1 VLKKTGF
8 KTGTGEI
15 LKNTQKNRIKTP
27 YRQKV
32 AWEIAKAAC

>member
-8 KTGTGEI
+8 KTGAGEI

-27 YRQKV
+27 YRQV
-32 AWEIAKAAC
+32 AWEIAKTA

>member
-27 YRQKV
+27 YRQKI
-32 AWEIAKAAC
+32 AWEIAKTPC

>member
-8 KTGTGEI
+8 KTGAGEI

-32 AWEIAKAAC
+32 AWEIAKTAR